1 MSSFFAALLIAL
13 HGLAAAVWVGGMF
26 FAYTA
31 LRPVAATQL
40 EPPQRTRLWEA
51 SFQRFFPWVW
61 GSVLVL
67 LGTGFG
73 LIFGFY
79 GGMAGVGGDVHTML
93 LLGLVMM
100 AIFAHIYFAPYR
112 RMRQAIAAEDT
123 PEAGR
128 RLNQIR
134 RFIAINLVL
143 GLVTVVVGSAG
154 RFL

>member
-1 MSSFFAALLIAL
+1 MSANLAAILVAL

-26 FAYTA
+26 FAYMA
-31 LRPVAATQL
+31 MRPVAASQL

-61 GSVLVL
+61 LSVLLL
-67 LGTGFG
+67 LGTGFW

-79 GGMAGVGGDVHTML
+79 GGMAGVGGDVHSML

-100 AIFAHIYFAPYR
+100 GIFAHIYFAPYR
-112 RMRQAIAAEDT
+112 RMRQAIAAENW

-128 RLNQIR
+128 RLGQIR
-134 RFIAINLVL
+134 RLIAINLVL
-143 GLVTVVVGSAG
+143 GLITVAIGAGG
-154 RFL
+154 RFW